1 MGAARTVQRIN
12 ADGLRLVERVVHIN
26 RVAKVVKG
34 GRRFS
39 FSALV
44 VVGDQGGHVGM
55 GLGKANE
62 VPEAIRK
69 GIEEA
74 KKGLVK
80 VSLRDTTIPH
90 EILGV
95 YGAGRVLLKPA
106 SAGTGVVAGG
116 AARAVLEVVG
126 VRDIL
131 SKSLGSDN
139 PHNVVKATIQ
149 GLRELRSAQQVDRVR
164 GRLRPP
170 RRARRRRRRVRRE
183 ASREREDP
191 NHAAA

>member
-12 ADGLRLVERVVHIN
+12 AEGLRLVERVVHIN

-44 VVGDQGGHVGM
+44 VVGDQGGHVGV

-69 GIEEA
+69 GLEEA

-90 EILGV
+90 EILGI

-126 VRDIL
+126 IRDIL

-149 GLRELRSAQQVDRVR
+149 GLRELRSIQQVERVR
-164 GRLRPP
+164 GRETPP
-170 RRARRRRRRVRRE
+170 
-183 ASREREDP
+183 
-191 NHAAA
+191 AATSEPTPAANPDGGQP